1 MKQLLKVTPVALLA
15 LWLAVTPALGA
26 TPGAFV
32 KTILDEVL
40 AIQTNPALEGTNHET
55 DRAQAIRRVIQK
67 SFDFPY
73 MAEQSLGAVYER
85 LNPGQRQEF
94 TQVFTSLFQ
103 TSYTNMVLRFLKKE
117 TVKYGKETVTGTE
130 ARVDTTLVR
139 TNDSIKVEYLLRQK
153 NGGWLIYDVVVDG
166 VSILDKYK
174 SGFAREIQS
183 GSFDTL
189 MNKMKT
195 QLKSPQ

>member
-1 MKQLLKVTPVALLA
+1 MKKMTKIIPVALLA

-32 KTILDEVL
+32 KGILDAVL
-40 AIQTNPALEGTNHET
+40 AIQTNPASGEA

-73 MAEQSLGAVYER
+73 MAEQSLGAAYER

-117 TVKYGKETVTGTE
+117 TVKYGKESVTGSE

-153 NGGWLIYDVVVDG
+153 SGGWLMYDVVVDG

-174 SGFAREIQS
+174 SGFAREIQT
-183 GSFDTL
+183 GSFDSL
-189 MNKMKT
+189 MNKMRT
-195 QLKSPQ
+195 QLKSQQ

>member
-1 MKQLLKVTPVALLA
+1 MKKMTKIIPVALLA

-32 KTILDEVL
+32 KGILDEVL
-40 AIQTNPALEGTNHET
+40 AIQTNPALEGPGREA

-73 MAEQSLGAVYER
+73 MAEQSLGAAYER

-117 TVKYGKETVTGTE
+117 TVKYGKENVTG
-130 ARVDTTLVR
+130 ARPGWTPPWCAPTTPSR
-139 TNDSIKVEYLLRQK
+139 WNICS
-153 NGGWLIYDVVVDG
+153 
-166 VSILDKYK
+166 
-174 SGFAREIQS
+174 ARKAAV
-183 GSFDTL
+183 GSCMTWWW
-189 MNKMKT
+189 T
-195 QLKSPQ
+195 G